1 MPPLIKWK
9 LPPIVKVYE
18 ALGAIGDGRVRIED
32 VRRAFV
38 TSSDAA
44 KTYEVET
51 SEDGREI
58 ASNDNASYWQGYLG
72 YPAIAVLLARG
83 MYRPPAN
90 VTDALAGIPWK
101 ELNRKFKNDYTKT
114 IAEVDKELEQSGHDP
129 DAVRSEA
136 EAILSFL
143 SALGPVRGKRA
154 RPPSEKPLTKLRS
167 R

>member
-1 MPPLIKWK
+1 MPPPTKWK

-32 VRRAFV
+32 SRVAFV
-38 TSSDAA
+38 TSSDAS

-51 SEDGREI
+51 SADGREI

-90 VTDALAGIPWK
+90 VTDALAGVPWK
-101 ELNRKFKNDYTKT
+101 ELNRKFKNDYAKT
-114 IAEVDKELEQSGHDP
+114 IAQVENELEQSGHDP

-136 EAILSFL
+136 EAVLSFL
-143 SALGPVRGKRA
+143 ATLGPVRGKRT
-154 RPPSEKPLTKLRS
+154 RPPAEKPLTKLRS